1 MNEHSDE
8 QGDQRAGRQTG
19 RQIGDGGQWR
29 VRFDAEVTFGNG
41 GGLQAQGFMLDVPDA
56 EIGDG
61 ELAELFVRHLGLLM
75 VDKVHISGREAVR
88 ERHKGSRGTTDTAAG
103 SRKTVRGTGGR
114 RAVDLSHTIRHGM
127 TTYPGLPGPEIGDH
141 LSRDASREI
150 YAPGTEFAIGRI
162 TMVSNTGTYLD
173 SPFHRF
179 SGGHDLAGLPLTG
192 LVDLDGVVVRVH
204 DAGRR
209 AVDRAALLPHDVTG
223 RAVLIHTGW
232 DRHWGTDQYG
242 HGHPYVTTD
251 AVAWLVEQGAALV
264 GIDSLNID
272 DTDDGTRPAH
282 TGLLAAG
289 IPVVEHLRNLEQL
302 PPQGFRFHAAPPAV
316 EGMGTFPVRAYAL
329 LDEEE
334 G

>member
-1 MNEHSDE
+1 MSEHSDE
-8 QGDQRAGRQTG
+8 QGGQPVGSG
-19 RQIGDGGQWR
+19 EQWR
-29 VRFDAEVTFGNG
+29 VRFDAEVTFANG
-41 GGLQAQGFMLDVPDA
+41 GGLQTQGFLLDVPGA

-75 VDKVHISGREAVR
+75 VDKVRISGREPVR
-88 ERHKGSRGTTDTAAG
+88 EPHKGSRGTTGVADG
-103 SRKTVRGTGGR
+103 SRRTVRGSGSR
-114 RAVDLSHTIRHGM
+114 RAVDLSHSIRHGM
-127 TTYPGLPGPEIGDH
+127 TTYPGLPGPEIGEH

-162 TMVSNTGTYLD
+162 AMVSNTGTYLD

-179 SGGHDLAGLPLTG
+179 SGGHDLAGLPLTR
-192 LVDLDGVVVRVH
+192 LIDLDGVVVRVQ
-204 DAGRR
+204 DTGRR

-223 RAVLIHTGW
+223 RAVLIQTGW
-232 DRHWGTDQYG
+232 DRHWGTGQYG
-242 HGHPYVTTD
+242 QGHPYLTAD
-251 AVAWLVEQGAALV
+251 AVAWLVERGAALV

-289 IPVVEHLRNLEQL
+289 IPVVEHLRGLEQL
-302 PPQGFRFHAAPPAV
+302 PPEGFRFHAAPPAV

-329 LDEEE
+329 LDD
-334 G
+334 